1 MAVLPQNASFQE
13 FAKYV
18 EVHKGPK
25 TDLELEELWVW
36 RQQWLGLRVI
46 TGAVARSRL
55 PVEEQHLTLRERENK
70 LVAEAKAQG
79 RNIEKV

>member
-18 EVHKGPK
+18 EVDKGQK
-25 TDLELEELWVW
+25 TDKELEELWEW
-36 RQQWLGLRVI
+36 RQKLLGLRVI